1 MSKLCPPGDLTTQLP
16 GLNADEEDDNFPLW
30 LPFPVQPDSSPDSV
44 CELVQVSDHE
54 KYFRVCIKIF
64 TGRTPGRATR
74 WTRPSSCGGTTS
86 T

>member
-44 CELVQVSDHE
+44 CELVQVRDHG
-54 KYFRVCIKIF
+54 KIF
-64 TGRTPGRATR
+64 AGV
-74 WTRPSSCGGTTS
+74 
-86 T
+86 